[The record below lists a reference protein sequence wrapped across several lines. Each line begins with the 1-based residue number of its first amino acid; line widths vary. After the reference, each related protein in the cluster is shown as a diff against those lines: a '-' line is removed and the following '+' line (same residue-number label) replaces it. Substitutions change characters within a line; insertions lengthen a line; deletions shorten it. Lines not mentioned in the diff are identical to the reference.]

1 MAKVLSGFGTFI
13 RRQPTAL
20 LGAATVV
27 LVTAVGSWLIGLQPV
42 AALLIV
48 VVCVGPAL
56 WLVARQSRRQRTNEK
71 VGPGSVLGDF
81 AVVGIVAM
89 LAMQVVPYGR
99 SHAKRPI
106 TGEPAWSSPRTREL
120 MVRACFSCHSN
131 EVTWPWYSNVA
142 PISWA
147 VSDHVSSGR
156 SSVNYSEFT
165 TGGEKSD
172 ETVSVIKNRTMP
184 PPYFT
189 RFGLHS
195 GAKLTDAEVTELV
208 NGLLATPGFEGG
220 GSGEGG

>member
-1 MAKVLSGFGTFI
+1 MAKKLSGIGAEVG
-13 RRQPTAL
+13 RRPIAMLCSGVVFL
-20 LGAATVV
+20 LTV
-27 LVTAVGSWLIGLQPV
+27 VGSWLIGLQPV

-48 VVCVGPAL
+48 VVCVGPAV
-56 WLVARQSRRQRTNEK
+56 WLVARQSRGLPANEK
-71 VGPGSVLGDF
+71 LGSGSVLGDF
-81 AVVGIVAM
+81 AVVGVVAV

-99 SHAKRPI
+99 SHAQRPI

-147 VSDHVSSGR
+147 VADHVSSGR
-156 SSVNYSEFT
+156 SSVNYSEFA
-165 TGGEKSD
+165 TGGEKGD
-172 ETVSVIKNRTMP
+172 ETISVIKNRSMP
-184 PPYFT
+184 PAYFT

-195 GAKLTDAEVTELV
+195 EAKLTDAEVTELV

-220 GSGEGG
+220 GRGEGG

>member
-1 MAKVLSGFGTFI
+1 MAKEFLGIGAFV
-13 RRQPTAL
+13 RRQPMAV
-20 LGAATVV
+20 LGSATVV
-27 LVTAVGSWLIGLQPV
+27 LLTAVGSWLIGLQPV

-56 WLVARQSRRQRTNEK
+56 WLVARQSRRLPTNKK
-71 VGPGSVLGDF
+71 VRSSLVVGDF
-81 AVVGIVAM
+81 AVVGIVAV

-142 PISWA
+142 PVSWA
-147 VSDHVSSGR
+147 VSDHVSTGR

-172 ETVSVIKNRTMP
+172 ETLSVIKNRSMP
-184 PPYFT
+184 PAYFT
-189 RFGLHS
+189 RFGLHPE
-195 GAKLTDAEVTELV
+195 AKLTDAEVTELV
-208 NGLLATPGFEGG
+208 NGLLATPGFEGS
-220 GSGEGG
+220 GSGDGG

>member
-1 MAKVLSGFGTFI
+1 MAKVLPGI
-13 RRQPTAL
+13 RAFLRHPIAILCSAAL
-20 LGAATVV
+20 VLLTVI
-27 LVTAVGSWLIGLQPV
+27 GSWLVGLQPI

-48 VVCVGPAL
+48 AVCVGPAM
-56 WLVARQSRRQRTNEK
+56 WLVARQSRHLPANGKLES
-71 VGPGSVLGDF
+71 VSVLGDF
-81 AVVGIVAM
+81 AVVGLVAL

-99 SHAKRPI
+99 NHAKRP
-106 TGEPAWSSPRTREL
+106 TTSEPAWATPRTREL

-172 ETVSVIKNRTMP
+172 ETISVIKNRSMP
-184 PPYFT
+184 PAYFT

-195 GAKLTDAEVTELV
+195 EAKLTDAEVTELV
-208 NGLLATPGFEGG
+208 NGLLATPGFEGE
-220 GSGEGG
+220 GSGDGG

>member
-1 MAKVLSGFGTFI
+1 MAKEFSGIATFI
-13 RRQPTAL
+13 RQQPIAM
-20 LGAATVV
+20 LGAATVA
-27 LVTAVGSWLIGLQPV
+27 LLTAVGSWLIGLQPV

-56 WLVARQSRRQRTNEK
+56 LLVARQSRRRPTHEK
-71 VGPGSVLGDF
+71 VGSGLVLGDF
-81 AVVGIVAM
+81 AVVGLVAV
-89 LAMQVVPYGR
+89 LAMQLVPYGR
-99 SHAKRPI
+99 NHANRPI
-106 TGEPAWSSPRTREL
+106 TAEPTWSSPRTREL

-147 VSDHVSSGR
+147 VSDHVSTGR

-172 ETVSVIKNRTMP
+172 ETLSVIKNRSMP
-184 PPYFT
+184 PTYFT
-189 RFGLHS
+189 RFGLHP

-208 NGLLATPGFEGG
+208 TGLLATPGFEAAGNGDGG
-220 GSGEGG
+220 